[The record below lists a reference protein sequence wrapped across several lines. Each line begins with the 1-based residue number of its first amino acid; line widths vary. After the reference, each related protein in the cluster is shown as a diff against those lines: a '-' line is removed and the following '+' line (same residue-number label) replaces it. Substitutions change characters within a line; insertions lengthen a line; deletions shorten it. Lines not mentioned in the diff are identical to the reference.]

1 MFADKN
7 KAHTFALNLIILN
20 NNNMKK
26 RISRASLVLF
36 LGTLAIACSS
46 NDNATDTVASVTKK
60 EVVATYADIA
70 YANYKKAYDD
80 AVILETAI
88 TTFTTSPSQA
98 NFDNAKNKWK
108 ESRESYGTTEA
119 FRFANGPIDDAN
131 GPESMLNAWPLDE
144 AYIDYV
150 DGASS
155 AGIINNP
162 LLFPLITKA
171 VLEAENEN
179 GGEKNISVGY
189 HAIEFLLWGQDLT
202 APSEKK
208 AGLRPFTDYTIG
220 GTAAYQ
226 TRRAT
231 YLNVC
236 ADLLTDHLEYMVNQ
250 WKVGGPY
257 RTTFLALSQDVA
269 IKNMYL
275 GITTL
280 VSAELPVE
288 RMYVAL
294 GNADQED
301 EHSCFSDNT
310 HRDIALNLQ
319 GVLNV
324 YQGSYGTID
333 GPSLEDLVK
342 QANTTTYNETATS
355 ANDALS
361 KVAAIITPFD
371 LAISGGLDSV
381 EGAKVNAAVIQLK
394 NLGANLL
401 AGASKLG
408 ITVNG

>member
-80 AVILETAI
+80 AVILKTAI